1 MFNFLKRN
9 RSDENRQ
16 MNYSYPNPNY
26 YPPQN
31 PYVPNQPP
39 INTYDLNVLEAEL
52 TEVKRQI
59 NDLYK
64 RITRIESYLGIREN
78 TNQ

>member
-9 RSDENRQ
+9 RSDDNRQ
-16 MNYSYPNPNY
+16 MNYQYPNPNY

-31 PYVPNQPP
+31 PYMPNTPT

-52 TEVKRQI
+52 TETKRQI

-64 RITRIESYLGIREN
+64 RMTRIESYLGIREN